1 MTLACRN
8 YGFKERKIFAEVA
21 AAVASSP
28 NSLLSTWKGACRGI
42 RWPKTF
48 ASHCLASVC
57 ALSVSVA
64 VLTDTTEGAHGWGW
78 HWRLLSIFSSRFRC
92 LQAIYSYCFI
102 FILFVV
108 VVQFNNTSNF
118 GHMLN
123 LKKAEVVTN
132 FILFFKNVC
141 DKYPPVFYLG
151 NTTEI
156 YNPVCCEVKA
166 LCMDETQL

>member
-1 MTLACRN
+1 M
-8 YGFKERKIFAEVA
+8 
-21 AAVASSP
+21 ASSP
-28 NSLLSTWKGACRGI
+28 NSLLSTWKRACRGI

-48 ASHCLASVC
+48 ASHCLDSVC

-64 VLTDTTEGAHGWGW
+64 VLTDTTEGAHSWGW

-123 LKKAEVVTN
+123 LKKVEVVPN
-132 FILFFKNVC
+132 FILFFLRTFVTNILLYFILVILL
-141 DKYPPVFYLG
+141 KYTILFVVKWRHSVWMKHS
-151 NTTEI
+151 
-156 YNPVCCEVKA
+156 YNHGASCRV
-166 LCMDETQL
+166 LFR